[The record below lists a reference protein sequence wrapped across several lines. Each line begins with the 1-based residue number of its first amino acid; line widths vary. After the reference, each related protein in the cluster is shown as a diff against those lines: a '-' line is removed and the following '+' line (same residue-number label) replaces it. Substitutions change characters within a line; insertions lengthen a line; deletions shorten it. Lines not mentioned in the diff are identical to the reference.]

1 MDPMDWEAEVP
12 GQWNT
17 SLRIH
22 RQCATAEA
30 AYSNTLSHA
39 ETPVTKD
46 CVRTLILLMHLLS

>member
-17 SLRIH
+17 PLRIR
-22 RQCATAEA
+22 RQRAATEA

-46 CVRTLILLMHLLS
+46 YVRTLILLMHLLS